1 VEVGI
6 VRTVKDFLLNLDGLP
21 SVKINDLIEGENG
34 SDGFVSALFE
44 ESVEVLLL
52 DSKDVRPNEQFKTK
66 GGRMSIPA
74 GDFLLGRAVNPL
86 GVPIDGKPPLTKTK
100 TDQLIEL
107 EQPSPGIEFRELIKE
122 QFITGFTLVDSL
134 IPIGK
139 GQRELILADPR
150 SGKTNFLID
159 LIVNQKNSNVI
170 CVLASIGKPLSE
182 LKNIINILTLNKAI
196 QNTII
201 IAGTS
206 SDSPPLIFLTPMA
219 AMSIAEHF
227 QRDGRDVLL
236 ILDDLGTHA
245 KVYREIML
253 LGNRFPGRQSYP
265 GDIFNVHGRLLERAG
280 RFNSKAGGGSITALP
295 VAEINLNDL
304 TGFIPTNLMAMTDG
318 HLLFR
323 STMYNKNQRPAIDIS
338 FSVSRVGKQTQ
349 NPMQNLIATQVRQVL
364 AKAAESESISRFE
377 FELPEETKRTLKQ
390 KQIIDLIL
398 IQPSLTYISPQVQ
411 IALLA
416 LTFTKFLLQRD
427 IGFFEAN
434 QSKILTLL
442 SSPKFTPFINGLLNI
457 KSGAVLVNKLDIA
470 MERSLR

>member
-1 VEVGI
+1 MEVGI
-6 VRTVKDFLLNLDGLP
+6 VRSVKDFLLNLDGLP
-21 SVKINDLIEGENG
+21 SVKINDLIVSENG
-34 SDGFVSALFE
+34 SSGFISALFDE
-44 ESVEVLLL
+44 YVEVLLL
-52 DSKDVRPNEQFKTK
+52 DTKDVRPDEQFKTK
-66 GGRMSIPA
+66 DGRLSIPV
-74 GDFLLGRAVNPL
+74 GNFLLGRAVNPL
-86 GVPIDGKPPLTKTK
+86 GVPIDGKPPLAKTK
-100 TDQLIEL
+100 TDQIIEL
-107 EQPSPGIEFRELIKE
+107 EQPAPGIEFRELIKE
-122 QFITGFTLVDSL
+122 QFVTGFTLVDGL
-134 IPIGK
+134 IPLGK

-159 LIVNQKNSNVI
+159 LIVNQKDSQTV

-201 IAGTS
+201 VAGTS
-206 SDSPPLIFLTPMA
+206 SDSPPLVYLTPMA
-219 AMSIAEHF
+219 AMSVAEHF
-227 QRDGRDVLL
+227 QRAGQDVLI

-323 STMYNKNQRPAIDIS
+323 STFYNKNQRPAIDIS

-349 NPMQNLIATQVRQVL
+349 SPIQNLIATRVRQVL

-377 FELPEETKRTLKQ
+377 FELPEDTKRTLKQ

-398 IQPSLTYISPQVQ
+398 VQPSLTYILPQIQ
-411 IALLA
+411 ITLLA
-416 LTFTKFLLQRD
+416 LAFTKFLLQRD
-427 IGFFEAN
+427 LGFFESN
-434 QSKILTLL
+434 QSKILEILKST
-442 SSPKFTPFINGLLNI
+442 KFAPFISSLFNI
-457 KSGAVLVNKLDIA
+457 KTEAELVSKLDQA
-470 MERSLR
+470 MERSLQ